1 MTDHI
6 TPEEARELISRAE
19 GYADSDYT
27 TIDMLVDTN
36 MNRLG
41 RIAWNMAE
49 MIAWARVEYALA
61 RDSDYGWEEY
71 YTPWDGWTTG
81 KAAALWHPRRSY
93 MEKRLEDGERII
105 TRLVIDL
112 EEETP

>member
-6 TPEEARELISRAE
+6 TPEEAR
-19 GYADSDYT
+19 D
-27 TIDMLVDTN
+27 
-36 MNRLG
+36 
-41 RIAWNMAE
+41 

>member
-6 TPEEARELISRAE
+6 TPEEAR
-19 GYADSDYT
+19 D
-27 TIDMLVDTN
+27 
-36 MNRLG
+36 
-41 RIAWNMAE
+41 
-49 MIAWARVEYALA
+49 MIAWARTEYALA

-112 EEETP
+112 EEDTQ

>member
-6 TPEEARELISRAE
+6 TPEEARELLEPNGEYRNSIDKMFRRDAVFTLAEIAERA
-19 GYADSDYT
+19 
-27 TIDMLVDTN
+27 
-36 MNRLG
+36 
-41 RIAWNMAE
+41 AE

-61 RDSDYGWEEY
+61 RDSDYGWDEY

-81 KAAALWHPRRSY
+81 KAAAWWHPGRDY
-93 MEKRLEDGERII
+93 MEKRLVKGERII

-112 EEETP
+112 EEEP